1 MGRAVKAPSKYDLRE
16 FFPGNSAFFSPIR
29 SQPYIFAHRRNTHI
43 TSLLVFHK
51 FNFKLAGIYI
61 ITFKLAVIYII
72 TWQYNLSHRNRNSIA
87 RGQKLCQ
94 KRYCSSTSLKH
105 HRMPSKKP
113 SRQQLGIP
121 TFKQNSN
128 LESIKSLAR
137 ISQAHRVLRAAYRD
151 EQSRNDKQTQT
162 DLEDHIEAEIVD
174 NLDVVPQQ
182 GNALDIAEVVL
193 QQGIAHGLNRH
204 SWIITGILLALW
216 IRLLL

>member
-1 MGRAVKAPSKYDLRE
+1 
-16 FFPGNSAFFSPIR
+16 
-29 SQPYIFAHRRNTHI
+29 
-43 TSLLVFHK
+43 
-51 FNFKLAGIYI
+51 
-61 ITFKLAVIYII
+61 
-72 TWQYNLSHRNRNSIA
+72 
-87 RGQKLCQ
+87 
-94 KRYCSSTSLKH
+94 
-105 HRMPSKKP
+105 MPSKKP

-151 EQSRNDKQTQT
+151 EQQSKNDKQTQT

-174 NLDVVPQQ
+174 NLDIAEVIPQQ
-182 GNALDIAEVVL
+182 GNALDVAEEVP
-193 QQGIAHGLNRH
+193 QQGNAHELSRH